1 MPLNR
6 RSEQSTA
13 SPMPGSSM
21 YQMMGGELGSKM
33 MTVGDLTLEPGVSS
47 VYHVHPNTEESIF
60 VAEGEVEL
68 RLDGHRFRAK
78 AGDCMIARR
87 GLGHGI
93 GNAGDTPARFIVM
106 YPNPSPE
113 REVVP
118 EPEWVDGPP
127 EQGVYFRDQHESFEF
142 MPGVSRY
149 DLVGDFIGAESSYV
163 SELTFEPGSVA
174 TNHFHP
180 AHEESMFCYEGN
192 LTAVYGDDD
201 NVPLAEGDLFM
212 CEPTVRHGIYNASGA
227 VARLLALHPV
237 LNPPP
242 RVDVE

>member
-6 RSEQSTA
+6 RSDQSTT
-13 SPMPGSSM
+13 SPMPGSIM
-21 YQMMGGELGSKM
+21 HKMMGGALGSRM
-33 MTVGDLTLEPGVSS
+33 MTVGDATLEPGVTT

-78 AGDCMIARR
+78 AGDCIIARR
-87 GLGHGI
+87 GMGHG
-93 GNAGDTPARFIVM
+93 GEVVGDTPARVIVM
-106 YPNPSPE
+106 YLNPSPE
-113 REVVP
+113 HQDVP

-127 EQGVYFRDQHESFEF
+127 DQGVYFRDEHEPFEF
-142 MPGVSRY
+142 MPGISRY
-149 DLVGDFIGAESSYV
+149 DMVGDFLGAESSYI

-174 TNHFHP
+174 PNHFHP
-180 AHEESMFCYEGN
+180 AHEESMLGVEGD
-192 LTAVYGDDD
+192 LTAVYAEDD
-201 NVPLAEGDLFM
+201 NVPLVAGDLFL
-212 CEPTVRHGIYNASGA
+212 CEPTVRHGIYNASDS

-242 RVDVE
+242 RVDVD